1 MDVLFFALGAT
12 LAESIISFSGAALII
27 FGEEKMKRLAH
38 FTVSFAVG
46 ALLSVSLFELI
57 PEALAT
63 SGKTFE
69 SLAIFIFSGIFLF
82 FILEK
87 FFIWYHHHGE
97 DTEVHSYTHLILWGD
112 FLHNAIDGVII
123 GLAFLTDVRLGFL
136 TTAAIIFHEI
146 PQEISD
152 FGVLIHGGLDKKKA
166 LLYNFL
172 ISLSTIFGVLLTFA
186 LGDLLRPFLPYA
198 LLVAAGNF
206 MYIAVAD
213 LMPELHESS
222 SMRHG
227 ISQIVFIILGAIIVI
242 VPGFFFE

>member
-1 MDVLFFALGAT
+1 M
-12 LAESIISFSGAALII
+12 
-27 FGEEKMKRLAH
+27 
-38 FTVSFAVG
+38 
-46 ALLSVSLFELI
+46 
-57 PEALAT
+57 
-63 SGKTFE
+63 
-69 SLAIFIFSGIFLF
+69 
-82 FILEK
+82 
-87 FFIWYHHHGE
+87 
-97 DTEVHSYTHLILWGD
+97 
-112 FLHNAIDGVII
+112 HNTIDGVII

-186 LGDLLRPFLPYA
+186 VGDLLRPFLPYA